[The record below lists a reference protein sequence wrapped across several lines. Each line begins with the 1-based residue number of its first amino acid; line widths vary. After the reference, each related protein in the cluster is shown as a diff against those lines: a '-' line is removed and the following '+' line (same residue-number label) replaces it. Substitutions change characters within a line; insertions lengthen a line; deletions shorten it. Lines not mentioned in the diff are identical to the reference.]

1 MQKVINALEQLEKL
15 ASEKDK
21 ENTDIDSLQN
31 MVAHLELEDGKK
43 QEERQRNA
51 RV

>member
-1 MQKVINALEQLEKL
+1 MQKVINTLEQLEKL

-21 ENTDIDSLQN
+21 ENSTIDSLQN
-31 MVAHLELEDGKK
+31 IVTHLELEESKK